1 MLKTSQPR
9 ATEARAGYPSATFR
23 INDEKTQQMAGILQ
37 MVSAA
42 LDSGDIG
49 TAERH
54 LRLGLQDDPEN
65 PRLLSYLS
73 ICVASAG
80 RELETAEELARK
92 ITKEFPQEAAGH
104 FALGKV
110 KLIGNKRRY
119 AFQNFRKA
127 RQLARTDSHMLDE
140 LDRMEPRRAPVFSGL
155 ARDHF
160 LNVLFGK
167 IRARFGAMRGGNK

>member
-1 MLKTSQPR
+1 MLKTSPPR
-9 ATEARAGYPSATFR
+9 AMEGCAGYPSATFR
-23 INDEKTQQMAGILQ
+23 ITDKKTQRMAEILK

-42 LDSGDIG
+42 LDGGNIG

-92 ITKEFPQEAAGH
+92 ITKEFPCEPAGH
-104 FALGKV
+104 YALGKV
-110 KLIGNKRRY
+110 KLIGNKRRF

-127 RQLARTDSHMLDE
+127 RQLARSDHHILEE
-140 LDRMEPRRAPVFSGL
+140 LDRMEPRKAPVFPGL
-155 ARDHF
+155 ARNHF
-160 LNVLFGK
+160 LNKFLGK
-167 IRARFGAMRGGNK
+167 MRARLGRMVSSK